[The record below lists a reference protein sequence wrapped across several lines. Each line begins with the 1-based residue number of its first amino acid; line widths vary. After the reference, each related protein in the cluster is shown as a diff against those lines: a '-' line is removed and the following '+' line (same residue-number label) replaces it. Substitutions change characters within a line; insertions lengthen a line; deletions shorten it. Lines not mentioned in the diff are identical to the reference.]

1 MYKKTKIIANIKKI
15 KDLLDQNIDA
25 IKKNNEVSK
34 DFVDL
39 RQENEMQFHII
50 DAIPDDLIE
59 KKGDKLFEVV
69 ESQYSYIQAHIPNIP
84 IINASVFSTGT
95 GLTTFSCV
103 EALDIIKD
111 DPAYPAHYNAVI
123 QLYESF
129 QNGQERINKI
139 KLMFDNISED
149 LSGKFI
155 EIINL
160 YKQYQINLIDD
171 ESFAN
176 SLRNLIYKFRD
187 ELKDIINKK
196 FHLSEQ
202 KFKWGSLCNYL
213 AKNGKGSVEHKQ
225 LINMK
230 TNYDNIIPTLSNIL
244 KNRNNQTRVNIPIIY
259 NEIIYFIYSVLNL
272 ISFD

>member
-123 QLYESF
+123 QRYESF

-244 KNRNNQTRVNIPIIY
+244 KNRNNQTKGHISIIH
-259 NEIIYFIYSVLNL
+259 NEIIDFIYSVLNL